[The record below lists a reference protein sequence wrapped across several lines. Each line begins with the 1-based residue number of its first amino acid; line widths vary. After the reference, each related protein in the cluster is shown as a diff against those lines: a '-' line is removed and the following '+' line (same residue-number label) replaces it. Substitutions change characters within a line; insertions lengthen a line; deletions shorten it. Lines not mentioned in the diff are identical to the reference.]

1 MQRRKLACR
10 KILLTEL
17 ACIAPQ
23 EVMNVVS
30 AKDTM
35 ADYSHILFNKSPA
48 QLRLLGAP
56 WRQSLPR

>member
-1 MQRRKLACR
+1 MKAGLP

-35 ADYSHILFNKSPA
+35 ADYSHIFSRNSF
-48 QLRLLGAP
+48 RLGLECPKGT
-56 WRQSLPR
+56 L